1 MTVADFPS
9 WQAYA
14 TFAFTVKRKERYF
27 RTPEIE
33 EFLRLVVK
41 SSSTRQKIIPKGSI
55 FCRAQLGHDWRIVKQ
70 DSEEFDDVTAH
81 PPERMKPLSHAAAEG
96 RVNPKGIPC
105 LYLATDANTAMSE
118 VRPWVGKY
126 VSVGQF
132 RTTKDLR
139 IIDCSVEHSQSFT
152 FYFEEPP
159 PPERERAVWRDI
171 DRSFSEPVTS
181 DDTSAD
187 YVPTQ
192 VLAEYFKRI
201 GFDGVVYKSLLGD
214 GFSIALFDLSAA
226 ELLNCSLHLARG
238 VSFKFDEVANPYF
251 VRKHDPKGRADF

>member
-1 MTVADFPS
+1 MADFPS

-14 TFAFTVKRKERYF
+14 TFAFAVKRKERYF

-33 EFLRLVVK
+33 EFLEVVVE
-41 SSSTRQKIIPKGSI
+41 SSLNRQKVIPKDRI
-55 FCRAQLGHDWRIVKQ
+55 YWRAQLGHEWRVVKQ
-70 DSEEFDDVTAH
+70 NSEEFDEVTAY
-81 PPERMKPLSHAAAEG
+81 PPERMKPLSHSASEG

-105 LYLATDANTAMSE
+105 LYLATDSNTAMSE
-118 VRPWVGKY
+118 VRPWLGKY

-132 RTTKDLR
+132 KTMKDLR
-139 IIDCSVEHSQSFT
+139 VIDCSVEHSQSFT
-152 FYFEEPP
+152 FYFEEPLP
-159 PPERERAVWRDI
+159 LERERAVWRDI
-171 DRSFSEPVTS
+171 DRSFSEPVTG

-192 VLAEYFKRI
+192 VLAEYFKRS

-214 GFSIALFDLSAA
+214 GFNIALFDLSAA
-226 ELLNCSLHLARG
+226 EIINCSLQQARS

-251 VRKHDPKGRADF
+251 VRMHYPGVASDV